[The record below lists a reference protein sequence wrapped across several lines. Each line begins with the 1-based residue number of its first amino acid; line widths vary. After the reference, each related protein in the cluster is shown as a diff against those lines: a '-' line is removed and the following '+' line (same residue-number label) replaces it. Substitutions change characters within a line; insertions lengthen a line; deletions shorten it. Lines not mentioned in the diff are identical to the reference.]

1 MIRLI
6 RLIRQLSSGACNDN
20 QFEGMVI
27 EPPSTSDTH
36 VRVRGYKTNVR
47 MNNIR
52 LEGSNMAAD
61 KPLVIIE
68 GDSYANVMN
77 GLMGH
82 TFVQADFNRNPGI
95 DFATNKMVGVDP
107 SPLNQ
112 LWNAAFNGLESTLGP
127 LPGWALSGSNFQL
140 TIVAANS
147 ESQRYPAH
155 NIMDVTF
162 TSAGTLE
169 FKPDILVASP
179 IHSFCTFGIYART
192 SSQGSIVA
200 VMKSSN
206 GNTITSSSHTGSGE
220 WEFIGMSSL
229 YDLSTGPLPYFLITG
244 NVMLTAPT
252 FTYGHSPAT
261 PGSELLSG
269 SGARM
274 AGLMT
279 MNMVKFAPPEDS
291 DRWILP
297 LEANIYDVQKFA
309 DNSEPCTTSYKY
321 VRRINESVANRF
333 PPGSMITLLLPACGG
348 CTPCLIVDHGG
359 YIALLGET
367 DFNPG
372 PSGINTSITLV
383 SRGTTWVEIARNS

>member
-1 MIRLI
+1 MH
-6 RLIRQLSSGACNDN
+6 QLNSGACNDN

-27 EPPSTSDTH
+27 EPPSTKDTH

-47 MNNIR
+47 MNNVR
-52 LEGSNMAAD
+52 LEGTNMAED
-61 KPLVIIE
+61 KPLVIVE
-68 GDSYANVMN
+68 SDSYGNVMN

-107 SPLNQ
+107 SPLNHF
-112 LWNAAFNGLESTLGP
+112 WNAAFTGLESTTGP
-127 LPGWALSGSNFQL
+127 LLGWTLSGSNYQL
-140 TIVAANS
+140 DIVPTDS
-147 ESQRYPAH
+147 VSKRYPGH
-155 NIMDVTF
+155 NIIDITF
-162 TSAGTLE
+162 TSNDGTLE
-169 FKPDILVASP
+169 LRPENLAASP
-179 IHSFCTFGIYART
+179 IHTFCTFGIYART
-192 SSQGSIVA
+192 SSQGSVVA
-200 VMKSSN
+200 VMKSS
-206 GNTITSSSHTGSGE
+206 GGGTITSSGHTGSGE
-220 WEFIGMSSL
+220 WEFIGLSSL
-229 YDLSTGPLPYFLITG
+229 YNESSGPLPYFLIRG
-244 NVMLTAPT
+244 NVMVTAPT
-252 FTYGHSPAT
+252 FVYGHSSAT

-297 LEANIYDVQKFA
+297 QEANLYEVQNFS
-309 DNSEPCTTSYKY
+309 DNNEPCETSYKY

-333 PPGSMITLLLPACGG
+333 PPGSIITFLLPSCGG
-348 CTPCLIVDHGG
+348 CTPCLIVDHSA
-359 YIALLGET
+359 YISLLGET

-372 PSGINTSITLV
+372 PNGINTSITLV